1 MKTIEEALVKLE
13 ECGCRRAI
21 PQSLVDES
29 IMLDVERSLGVRLP
43 PSYKKFLITA
53 RDYGLNFEEFLWPGS
68 DRDLITTNREEHA
81 AELPDFLVSFLSDG
95 YGTQVCFDT
104 RSPDRN
110 GEYPIVEWEREML
123 KNEVQEQDLEQI
135 ASSFPQWLVD
145 TLEFE
150 IEEKYHMEK
159 DE

>member
-1 MKTIEEALVKLE
+1 
-13 ECGCRRAI
+13 
-21 PQSLVDES
+21 
-29 IMLDVERSLGVRLP
+29 
-43 PSYKKFLITA
+43 
-53 RDYGLNFEEFLWPGS
+53 
-68 DRDLITTNREEHA
+68 
-81 AELPDFLVSFLSDG
+81 
-95 YGTQVCFDT
+95 
-104 RSPDRN
+104 
-110 GEYPIVEWEREML
+110 ML